1 MKSAY
6 STTSLPTSTITN
18 QACSTV
24 DHVYSKEPHSQKPT
38 KFIWKEPPGTTT
50 FSSSDK
56 VEELQNKDVVVRNK
70 SGGPI
75 HKRKD
80 LHHNRRHTLQG
91 GVDFSMVSD
100 TIKESKFYPDTTS
113 LL

>member
-24 DHVYSKEPHSQKPT
+24 NHVYGKEPHSQKPT
-38 KFIWKEPPGTTT
+38 KFIWKDPPGTT

-56 VEELQNKDVVVRNK
+56 IEELHNKDVIVRNK

-100 TIKESKFYPDTTS
+100 KI
-113 LL
+113 